1 MRLPSCF
8 RVRAHAHAHAPGT
21 VSGRGRV
28 GAHAPVWVLAPLL
41 SILLASAVFGLYDT
55 PSTRVVIIH
64 SYSTDFQWTRDLDA
78 GIRDVLQGDSDR
90 YSVISSEYL
99 DGKFYTHPQ
108 YLESFAGHLRTKYAN
123 RPIDVLIVTDNLG
136 LEFVREYR
144 NSIFGEVP
152 TVFAGIN
159 DYEPSLTEGLTQ
171 VTGVPEEVS
180 IEETLRLALDLF
192 PGERLIVLGDGTLTY
207 QRNEAVL
214 RRALEEIGYGGRVEI
229 YPEITFDEVARVA
242 DGVDAGDVV
251 FLASSV
257 LEADGTVADFYR
269 AGTVVSDLMP
279 VPVFAMWDFFMGT
292 GVAGGF
298 LASGREQGRS
308 AAEIVQRILAGTS
321 VESIPVQ
328 SSSPNRWIFDME
340 PLRIA
345 GVAPQ
350 QIPQE
355 AARYNET
362 HSFWREY
369 RAELSW
375 LAALVTVMGTL
386 IVLLMQSRR
395 TRAVAAGRLQN
406 SLREKEILLKEI
418 HHRVKNNLQVISS
431 ILSMQRE
438 FISDQQSLDYFKD
451 CETRV
456 QSMALVHEQL
466 YQTES
471 LAQIHLPTYLEEL
484 LSSVYSSG
492 YGEMNGTSEGVTVRQ
507 EVADLSLLLDQA
519 IPVGL
524 MVNELVSNALKYAY
538 PEATMAPR
546 IIALTV
552 VRVGSDVQI
561 SVRDWGIG
569 LKETVGHTDSLGLQL
584 VHALTSQ
591 LQGVVAFEEGHPGL
605 LVRITFPLGATVG
618 EVI

>member
-1 MRLPSCF
+1 
-8 RVRAHAHAHAPGT
+8 
-21 VSGRGRV
+21 
-28 GAHAPVWVLAPLL
+28 
-41 SILLASAVFGLYDT
+41 
-55 PSTRVVIIH
+55 
-64 SYSTDFQWTRDLDA
+64 
-78 GIRDVLQGDSDR
+78 
-90 YSVISSEYL
+90 
-99 DGKFYTHPQ
+99 
-108 YLESFAGHLRTKYAN
+108 
-123 RPIDVLIVTDNLG
+123 
-136 LEFVREYR
+136 
-144 NSIFGEVP
+144 
-152 TVFAGIN
+152 
-159 DYEPSLTEGLTQ
+159 
-171 VTGVPEEVS
+171 
-180 IEETLRLALDLF
+180 
-192 PGERLIVLGDGTLTY
+192 
-207 QRNEAVL
+207 
-214 RRALEEIGYGGRVEI
+214 
-229 YPEITFDEVARVA
+229 
-242 DGVDAGDVV
+242 
-251 FLASSV
+251 
-257 LEADGTVADFYR
+257 VADFYR

-298 LASGREQGRS
+298 LVSGREQGRS
-308 AAEIVQRILAGTS
+308 AAEIVQRILSGTS
-321 VESIPVQ
+321 VEAIPVQ

-345 GVAPQ
+345 GVTPQ
-350 QIPQE
+350 QIPPE
-355 AARYNET
+355 AVRYNET
-362 HSFWREY
+362 HSVWREY
-369 RAELSW
+369 RTELSW

-395 TRAVAAGRLQN
+395 TRAVAAGRLQD

-484 LSSVYSSG
+484 LSSVYSSVYSSG
-492 YGEMNGTSEGVTVRQ
+492 YSSVRGAMNGTSEEITVRR

-538 PEATMAPR
+538 PEATTGPR

-552 VRVGSDVQI
+552 VRVESDVQI

-569 LKETVGHTDSLGLQL
+569 LEETVEHTDSLGLQL

-591 LQGVVAFEEGHPGL
+591 LHGVAAFEAGNPGL
-605 LVRITFPLGATVG
+605 RVRITFPLGDTVG
-618 EVI
+618 DAV